1 MSPIE
6 SSRPLEGSSRSGS
19 PDLTRE
25 IAFRRGSESRESL
38 GHAAEELSTSQVF
51 NYDKELEEKM
61 KLLMC

>member
-6 SSRPLEGSSRSGS
+6 SSRPLEGSSLLRS

-25 IAFRRGSESRESL
+25 IALRRGSESRESL
-38 GHAAEELSTSQVF
+38 GHAAEELSILHVF

-61 KLLMC
+61 VK